1 MRIRLDKINTFIMV
15 RGGEFRYLVLFDHG
29 LLDKICDNL
38 KYLVSEKSSITDSN
52 NHSFG
57 KH

>member
-1 MRIRLDKINTFIMV
+1 MV